1 LKENIMKKLI
11 LSLLLAAT
19 AAASAAPLD
28 LIIGS
33 STTGTFY
40 SVAQEL
46 KPLLEKRGWEVNI
59 KVNGNCVKSQEEFQS
74 TAKPAIEML
83 FNAYTVLPEC
93 SKSAPTANTWLINL
107 TESQLALCARPGM
120 DVVGAINAQQRTSIG
135 SVTAY
140 PKRIVLSLN
149 PNFQYVPY
157 ASSGD
162 LARGFLAGDV
172 DIFITNML
180 RASKL
185 VADGKA
191 RCTTVTGTTRALG
204 APAATQL
211 FPTWSSNNTVQY
223 YALTYK
229 NLTPE
234 QSAKLKRD
242 LQVVLG
248 GEEWAK
254 FAEKSGYTLKPT
266 LTPDEFN
273 RSSKAWVRE

>member
-1 LKENIMKKLI
+1 MI
-11 LSLLLAAT
+11 LLLVAAT
-19 AAASAAPLD
+19 AVSAAPLD

-46 KPLLEKRGWEVNI
+46 KPLLEKRGWEINI
-59 KVNGNCVKSQEEFQS
+59 KVNGNCVKSQDEFQS
-74 TAKPAIEML
+74 TTKPAMEML

-93 SKSAPTANTWLINL
+93 SKSAPTAKTWLINL
-107 TESQLALCARPGM
+107 TESQLALCARPGV
-120 DVVGAINAQQRTSIG
+120 DVVGAVNAQQRIAIG
-135 SVTAY
+135 SVNAY
-140 PKRIVLSLN
+140 PKRIVMTLN

-157 ASSGD
+157 ASSGE

-191 RCTTVTGTTRALG
+191 RCTTVTGNTRALS
-204 APAATQL
+204 APPATQL
-211 FPTWSSNNTVQY
+211 FPTWSANNTVQY
-223 YALTYK
+223 YALTHK

-234 QSAKLKRD
+234 QSTKLKRD
-242 LQVVLG
+242 LQAVLG
-248 GEEWAK
+248 SEEWAK
-254 FAEKSGYTLKPT
+254 FAEKSGYALKPT

-273 RSSKAWVRE
+273 QSSNSWAKE